1 MNIDTENQRQL
12 LLLPD
17 DPPPT
22 ATAAE
27 DLTSNF
33 ALSTPQ
39 DRAAE
44 DDASVLEEGPLP
56 ASIGD
61 DDYYDEKISFCDDD
75 EDGIDICN
83 EIKLVAEVED
93 RQQLRP
99 DGSSVGDNNLV
110 ITREAKTLM
119 SGGGGTGTAAADSAA
134 QNGALNPQDH
144 HGPPEDATTPQDD
157 DRVKLCDCEE
167 GGSLLTPVPM
177 LDDDYDNNN
186 NRDNDSSN
194 NNELQSLC
202 RQPSS
207 NASKSCESD
216 TQQCLC
222 EDTFSFLIYSH
233 VRSRAFFLA
242 TLVFL
247 FQIAIYV
254 VLAIDI
260 INASDPNNPL
270 KFPVNVEGAVRA
282 AEFLA
287 IVVAIITQD
296 DLRKAV
302 NLLRDG
308 FDQNLANA
316 HEGAT
321 KKKWILSIVLRGSE
335 GFFGLFLTFLLIM
348 QTETVIELLLNF
360 LAMGFVGQLDDVVF
374 VLTREGFLGKAL
386 QKDAKKLS
394 CTFYNVSHLSTESKT
409 ASFATFA
416 YFGVFF
422 VAFFAAWVTIFW
434 KQNNGKYL
442 CKHIFGEFSDEVVP
456 ILETFT
462 GLFSRHTK
470 SYGKRLSYINYQGDG
485 NWVAV
490 LAYCLEQKR
499 WTLSLADSPP
509 YYYNNGDGD
518 IQYHVNPCTH
528 WIAASDESTAFDV
541 LETANSQWVVRT
553 PEMGIV
559 PLSRHFLSC
568 RVMLID
574 DFCGKRGLSSIF
586 DSHEGDEV
594 NLSNVYSCKCKKKGY
609 FVECTYSERCQR
621 LEIGPGD
628 MGFEKTSGTSSY
640 FASTFYLLKGA
651 EAYNRPVYTSL
662 PVLFNNQDEDV
673 NFGENQVRLGENQT
687 LSNVT
692 DIDIIVFTGARWILS
707 YKSLFPG
714 LKNVSD
720 ESEMAE
726 YFSKFHGHFTEY
738 DTLYV
743 SEPVY
748 ASDTLYAD
756 YDIKFVP
763 FPSNLS
769 WHYSSALQS
778 TFGQQLQPDLEK
790 ISVEATFTCAEC
802 SSSIS
807 DKSKSCSC
815 KIVPFFSYRTGDW
828 VLGILLYIVLPV
840 CGVLLCCCACRK
852 CCTCRKNAINTN
864 DAENEEAQLVENEE
878 IDVEKDV
885 TPAAE
890 DEDEL
895 DGHSSMTRA

>member
-1 MNIDTENQRQL
+1 
-12 LLLPD
+12 
-17 DPPPT
+17 
-22 ATAAE
+22 
-27 DLTSNF
+27 
-33 ALSTPQ
+33 
-39 DRAAE
+39 
-44 DDASVLEEGPLP
+44 
-56 ASIGD
+56 
-61 DDYYDEKISFCDDD
+61 
-75 EDGIDICN
+75 
-83 EIKLVAEVED
+83 
-93 RQQLRP
+93 
-99 DGSSVGDNNLV
+99 
-110 ITREAKTLM
+110 M

-134 QNGALNPQDH
+134 QNCALNPQDH

-242 TLVFL
+242 TFVFL

-308 FDQNLANA
+308 FDQNLVNA

-321 KKKWILSIVLRGSE
+321 TKKWILSIVLRGSE

-348 QTETVIELLLNF
+348 QSDTVIELLLNF

-456 ILETFT
+456 ILEPFT
-462 GLFSRHTK
+462 GSFSRHEEII
-470 SYGKRLSYINYQGDG
+470 GKRLSYINYQGDG
-485 NWVAV
+485 NWVAL

-499 WTLSLADSPP
+499 WTLSLVTDTDNV
-509 YYYNNGDGD
+509 YD
-518 IQYHVNPCTH
+518 PCT
-528 WIAASDESTAFDV
+528 WIAATGESTAFDV

-553 PEMGIV
+553 PELGIL
-559 PLSRHFLSC
+559 PLSRHFLAC

-574 DFCGKRGLSSIF
+574 DFCKKHVYPRG
-586 DSHEGDEV
+586 GDGD
-594 NLSNVYSCKCKKKGY
+594 NLFSCKCKWKPSIASE
-609 FVECTYSERCQR
+609 ECTYSERCQR

-628 MGFEKTSGTSSY
+628 MGFEKTSGTNSSSY

-651 EAYNRPVYTSL
+651 NAYNRPVYTSL
-662 PVLFNNQDEDV
+662 PVLGNNQDEDV
-673 NFGENQVRLGENQT
+673 NLGENQVRLGENQT

-707 YKSLFPG
+707 RKSLFPG
-714 LKNVSD
+714 LKNVTD
-720 ESEMAE
+720 TDVREMAE
-726 YFSKFHGHFTEY
+726 YFSKKFHGHFTKY
-738 DTLYV
+738 TALYV

-748 ASDTLYAD
+748 TSDTLYAG
-756 YDIKFVP
+756 YDDIQSEAS
-763 FPSNLS
+763 FPSNLA
-769 WHYSSALQS
+769 WQYSSAFQS
-778 TFGQQLQPDLEK
+778 TFDQRLQPDLEK
-790 ISVEATFTCAEC
+790 ISNKFKFTCAEC
-802 SSSIS
+802 SSSSS
-807 DKSKSCSC
+807 DKSCSDEFN
-815 KIVPFFSYRTGDW
+815 VPYFSYHPGFL
-828 VLGILLYIVLPV
+828 VLEILLIIVLPV
-840 CGVLLCCCACRK
+840 CCGLSLCRCACRK
-852 CCTCRKNAINTN
+852 CCACRKNAINTH
-864 DAENEEAQLVENEE
+864 DAEIEEAQLVENEE
-878 IDVEKDV
+878 IDAEKDV